1 MSWSKLLG
9 PLQPVQ
15 ATAGL
20 HDWYAE
26 VVAQT
31 VEQGSFALAVYGGRV
46 ASTPGLAFLAGYQ
59 AALRALWAD
68 APEGLGAL
76 CATENRKLRPADMS
90 TRVLG
95 MTLTGCKDFV
105 TAGASA
111 SWLLVPAREEQPG
124 ESIRLGLFVVRPGSA
139 GVLLETGRQL
149 PLLPDIP
156 HARLHLEQATAER
169 LEGDGWTDYVKPFRS
184 LEDLYVLVALAAWIY
199 GIGLQHQWPRGLM
212 LRLLAV
218 LVSGAEIA
226 GQSPHE
232 PVTHLLLGALIE
244 QFHALR
250 PELDSALD
258 MTEGPWAD
266 LWRRDNG
273 VLGLARNAQDRR
285 LRKAMQVLGIDET
298 EVSERYI
305 PTVGTPSIRA
315 DL

>member
-1 MSWSKLLG
+1 MSWRELLG
-9 PLQPVQ
+9 PLQPIQ
-15 ATAGL
+15 ATTGL
-20 HDWYAE
+20 HDWYAK

-31 VEQGSFALAVYGGRV
+31 VEQGPFALAVYGGRM

-59 AALRALWAD
+59 AAVRALWTD

-76 CATENRKLRPADMS
+76 CATENRKLRPADMT

-111 SWLLVPAREEQPG
+111 SWLLVPAREEQQG
-124 ESIRLGLFVVRPGSA
+124 EPIRLGLFVLQPDSA

-156 HARLHLEQATAER
+156 HARLCLKQATAER
-169 LEGDGWTDYVKPFRS
+169 LEGEGWSDYVKPFRS
-184 LEDLYVLVALAAWIY
+184 LEDLYVLVALAAWLY

-218 LVSGAEIA
+218 LVSGAEVA
-226 GQSPHE
+226 RQSPHE
-232 PVTHLLLGALIE
+232 PVAHLFLGALIE

-250 PELDSALD
+250 PELDSALE
-258 MTEGPWAD
+258 MTAGPWAN

-273 VLGLARNAQDRR
+273 VLGLARNVQDRR
-285 LRKAMQVLGIDET
+285 LQKAMQVLGIDET
-298 EVSERYI
+298 EVQER
-305 PTVGTPSIRA
+305 
-315 DL
+315 